1 MHEMRKQSHRP
12 SDGTHVGRADE
23 CSQTKP
29 LPLEEKCNN
38 NTHSQVVCRIFWKRV
53 MGLLT
58 VLAEQMKAGR
68 HVRINEVDKLVKICR
83 ILWMKVVV

>member
-1 MHEMRKQSHRP
+1 
-12 SDGTHVGRADE
+12 
-23 CSQTKP
+23 
-29 LPLEEKCNN
+29 
-38 NTHSQVVCRIFWKRV
+38 